1 MDAKFIVD
9 LTPMTC
15 IASVK
20 SYLSHLCVNGKP
32 MSLMIELKQE
42 TGFCASSLKDAENK
56 RKKQRRKSQ
65 KSLAMMYN
73 PK

>member
-1 MDAKFIVD
+1 
-9 LTPMTC
+9 
-15 IASVK
+15 
-20 SYLSHLCVNGKP
+20 

-73 PK
+73 PKQPLNHTDKV